1 MLPLE
6 LPHPNLEDSLNFMEN
21 SIMVLPFLGPVEYL
35 PLRYGD
41 GEIRKEKKSS
51 ALWDWDAPPLD
62 HETHAL
68 VLQLLPEH

>member
-6 LPHPNLEDSLNFMEN
+6 LPHPNLDDSLNFMEN
-21 SIMVLPFLGPVEYL
+21 QFYGTSVLDLVEYL
-35 PLRYGD
+35 PLRCGD

-51 ALWDWDAPPLD
+51 TLWDWDAPPLD
-62 HETHAL
+62 HETDAL